1 MRKVSRRRSRDQ
13 PIPPHKAAFSGM
25 AARTQLNQPG
35 NKNRS
40 FGIDLKVCDLAGF
53 ETPIHCCYMS
63 CCIKSGPRP
72 RQPALTGNG
81 GE

>member
-40 FGIDLKVCDLAGF
+40 FGSTSRFAISWV
-53 ETPIHCCYMS
+53 
-63 CCIKSGPRP
+63 
-72 RQPALTGNG
+72 
-81 GE
+81 

>member
-40 FGIDLKVCDLAGF
+40 FGIDLKVCDLVGSKHRYIAAICRAASREGL
-53 ETPIHCCYMS
+53 
-63 CCIKSGPRP
+63 GPANQP
-72 RQPALTGNG
+72 DRQRW
-81 GE
+81 